1 MNHEIFTLHNKQI
14 IGMSREIAFK
24 EGPDECP
31 KFWNEYVEKIVKPV
45 YIEGKTPNEF
55 QQAAVD
61 NNVGEFGLCT
71 CQLPNH
77 DCMTCANLNFATC
90 SLKTF
95 TYVIGGEYKGGKVP
109 EGMNLYPIPNGQWL
123 KIHFEGGMAEFQN
136 QYAYF
141 HEVWLRQHP
150 EFKIAKNACTIE
162 WYAGTDIQSP
172 DYQCGVMFLLE
183 DNSHDTL

>member
-1 MNHEIFTLHNKQI
+1 MKHEIITLQDQQI
-14 IGMSREIAFK
+14 IGMSREIPFSK
-24 EGPDECP
+24 GPEECP
-31 KFWNEYVEKIVKPV
+31 KFWGEYVERIVKPV
-45 YIEGKTPNEF
+45 FMEGMTPDAF
-55 QQAAVD
+55 QQAALE
-61 NNVGEFGLCT
+61 NNVGEFALCT

-77 DCMTCANLNFATC
+77 NCMTCANENFAAC

-95 TYVIGGEYKGGKVP
+95 TYVIGGLYKGGLIP
-109 EGMNLYPIPNGQWL
+109 EGMKTYPLPNGRYL
-123 KIHFEGGMAEFQN
+123 KLHFEGGMPAFQS

-150 EFKIAKNACTIE
+150 EFRIAPDSCFLE

-183 DNSHDTL
+183 A

>member
-24 EGPDECP
+24 EGPKECP

-77 DCMTCANLNFATC
+77 DCMTCANINFATC

-95 TYVIGGEYKGGKVP
+95 TYVIGGFYKGGKVP
-109 EGMNLYPIPNGQWL
+109 EGMSLYSIPDGRWL

-162 WYAGTDIQSP
+162 WYDGTDIQSP

-183 DNSHDTL
+183 D

>member
-1 MNHEIFTLHNKQI
+1 MKHEIITLQDKQI

-24 EGPDECP
+24 AGPEECP
-31 KFWNEYVEKIVKPV
+31 KFWKEEYVEKIVKPV
-45 YIEGKTPNEF
+45 YLEGKAPNEF
-55 QQAAVD
+55 QQAAID

-77 DCMTCANLNFATC
+77 DCMTCANVNFATC
-90 SLKTF
+90 STKAF
-95 TYVIGGEYKGGKVP
+95 TYVIGGIYKGGNVP
-109 EGMNLYPIPNGQWL
+109 EGMDLFPLPNGRWL
-123 KIHFEGGMAEFQN
+123 KMHFVGGMAAFQD

-162 WYAGTDIQSP
+162 WYAGTDIKSP
-172 DYQCGVMFLLE
+172 DYQCGVMFPLA
-183 DNSHDTL
+183 DNNCNN

>member
-1 MNHEIFTLHNKQI
+1 MKYDIITLQDKQI
-14 IGMSREIAFK
+14 IGMSREIPFK
-24 EGPDECP
+24 KGPEECP

-45 YIEGKTPNEF
+45 FMEGKTPNEF
-55 QQAAVD
+55 QQAAID

-77 DCMTCANLNFATC
+77 DCMTCENFDFAAC
-90 SLKTF
+90 GLKTF

-109 EGMNLYPIPNGQWL
+109 EGMKLYLVLNGRWL
-123 KIHFEGGMAEFQN
+123 KIHFVGGMKAFHD

-141 HEVWLRQHP
+141 HDVWLPQHP
-150 EFKIAKNACTIE
+150 EFTIAKNGFCIE

-172 DYQCGVMFLLE
+172 DYQCGVMFPLAA
-183 DNSHDTL
+183 NNNN